1 MKKSY
6 LLIVSAFLFVTGL
19 NAATVVVQVV
29 NNQFNPSVVN
39 VTVGD
44 VVRFTF
50 SPGNFHNATTNGVP
64 GGLPAGAA
72 PIYSGNVGA
81 VSGNYDYTVTQVG
94 TYKYICEAH
103 ADPVSFTGMV
113 GQIVAS
119 GPMPALLKEF
129 IVTSSPDKTPQ
140 LSWTTLSEVN
150 VDRFSIRRSTDGVNF
165 KEVASV
171 RATGSAGNEQAYSYT
186 DRTSTEQFKYIYY
199 HIAIV
204 DKDGSERLTSIK
216 MFKNPAS
223 IAKLVTQIGPNP
235 ISKPGQLMVYFNSE
249 KNNFLSVQ
257 VFDMS
262 GKKVLDTKMQAFPGI
277 NNGHIHVC
285 DFESGTYTF
294 RFNMDGVLE
303 TRKVVVQ

>member
-1 MKKSY
+1 MRKIY
-6 LLIVSAFLFVTGL
+6 LLVVSALLFITGL

-39 VTVGD
+39 VNVGD
-44 VVRFTF
+44 IVRFTF

-64 GGLPAGAA
+64 GGLPSGAA
-72 PIYSGNVGA
+72 PIFSGNVGA
-81 VSGNYDYTVTQVG
+81 VSGNYDYTVSQVG

-103 ADPVSFTGMV
+103 ADPASFTGMV

-119 GPMPALLKEF
+119 GPMPALLKDFTVTASSEKIPF
-129 IVTSSPDKTPQ
+129 I
-140 LSWTTLSEVN
+140 SWTTLNETN

-171 RATGSAGNEQAYSYT
+171 RATGTAGNEQAYSYA
-186 DRTSTEQFKYIYY
+186 DRSLTEQYKFLYY
-199 HIAIV
+199 HIAII
-204 DKDGSERLTSIK
+204 DKDGSERFTAIK

-223 IAKLVTQIGPNP
+223 ITKLVTQIGPNP

-262 GKKVLDTKMQAFPGI
+262 GKMVLDTKMQAFPGV
-277 NNGHIHVC
+277 NNGHVHVC

-294 RFNMDGVLE
+294 RFSMDGVLE
-303 TRKVVVQ
+303 TKKVVVQ

>member
-6 LLIVSAFLFVTGL
+6 LLIVSALLFVINL

-29 NNQFNPSVVN
+29 SNQFNPSVVN

-44 VVRFTF
+44 IVRFDF
-50 SPGNFHNATTNGVP
+50 SAGGFHNATTNGVTNSR
-64 GGLPAGAA
+64 PAGAA
-72 PIYSGNVGA
+72 AIYSGNPGT
-81 VSGNYDYTVTQVG
+81 VSGTYDYTVTHVG

-103 ADPVSFTGMV
+103 ADPSTFTGMV

-119 GPMPALLKEF
+119 GPMPALLREF
-129 IVTSSPDKTPQ
+129 IVSSSPDKTPL
-140 LSWTTLSEVN
+140 LSWTTLNEVN
-150 VDRFSIRRSTDGVNF
+150 VDHFSIRRSIDGVNF

-171 RATGSAGNEQAYSYT
+171 RATGSVGSEKTYSYT
-186 DRTSTEQFKYIYY
+186 DKASTDQYKYIYY

-204 DKDGSERLTSIK
+204 DKDGSEKLTAIK

-249 KNNFLSVQ
+249 KNNFLNVQ

-262 GKKVLDTKMQAFPGI
+262 GKKVLDTRMQAFPGI
-277 NNGHIHVC
+277 NNGHVHVC

-294 RFNMDGVLE
+294 RFSMDGVLE
-303 TRKVVVQ
+303 TKKVVVQ

>member
-1 MKKSY
+1 MKKIY
-6 LLIVSAFLFVTGL
+6 LLIVSAFLFVANS

-64 GGLPAGAA
+64 AGLPSGAA
-72 PIYSGNVGA
+72 PIFSGNVGA
-81 VSGNYDYTVTQVG
+81 VSGNYDYSVTVVG

-119 GPMPALLKEF
+119 GPLPALLKDF
-129 IVTSSPDKTPQ
+129 NVSASSEKTP
-140 LSWTTLSEVN
+140 LISWTTLNESN

-171 RATGSAGNEQAYSYT
+171 RAIGSAGNEQAYSYA
-186 DRTSTEQFKYIYY
+186 DRSLTEQHKYLYY
-199 HIAIV
+199 HISIV
-204 DKDGSERLTSIK
+204 DKNGSEKLTAIK
-216 MFKNPAS
+216 MYKNPAS
-223 IAKLVTQIGPNP
+223 IIKLVTQIGPNP

-262 GKKVLDTKMQAFPGI
+262 GKMVLDTKMQAFPGI
-277 NNGHIHVC
+277 NNGHVHVC
-285 DFESGTYTF
+285 DFETGTYTF
-294 RFNMDGVLE
+294 RFSMDGVLE
-303 TRKVVVQ
+303 TKKVVVQ